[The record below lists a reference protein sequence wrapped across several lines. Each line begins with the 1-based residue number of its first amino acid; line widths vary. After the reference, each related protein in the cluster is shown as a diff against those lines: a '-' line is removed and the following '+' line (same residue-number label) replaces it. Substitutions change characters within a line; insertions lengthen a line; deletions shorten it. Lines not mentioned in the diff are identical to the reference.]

1 MKSPLSRVAATNGQA
16 AKKAAVRRAV
26 RKALNIYGGKTRP
39 TLKALAYLGGF
50 PVSRLYQLR
59 YRRKH
64 NSGDRKHNGG
74 AQSIP
79 NGNGGSTPTLAD
91 MLASATP
98 TERAEAAAKLGPA
111 VIWDTMVAP
120 LIDDERMSQAA
131 K

>member
-1 MKSPLSRVAATNGQA
+1 MKSPLSRVPAINGQA

-64 NSGDRKHNGG
+64 NGGGRKHNGG

-79 NGNGGSTPTLAD
+79 NGNGGSTPSLAD
-91 MLASATP
+91 MLAKASAS
-98 TERAEAAAKLGPA
+98 ERAEAAARLGPA
-111 VIWDTMVAP
+111 VVWDEMISP
-120 LIDDERMSQAA
+120 LIDQERASQAA